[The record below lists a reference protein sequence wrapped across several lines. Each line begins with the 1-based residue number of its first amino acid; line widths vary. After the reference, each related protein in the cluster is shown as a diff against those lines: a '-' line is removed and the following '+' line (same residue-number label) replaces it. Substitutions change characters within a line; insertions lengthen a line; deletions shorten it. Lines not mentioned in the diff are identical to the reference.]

1 MRLEERVLA
10 AIATTT
16 SMDFNK
22 AIIAGR
28 LTADPEGRAL
38 ADGMP
43 VTTFSIASNRR
54 WTKDGQ
60 QQEEVE
66 FHNVVVFGKQG
77 ESCATHLRKGNTA
90 LVEGRLK
97 TRSWEAD
104 GVRRQRTE
112 IVADRVVFGP
122 KPVIPDDQ
130 VPASRPIEQPVR
142 KLPDYPEEEIRPE
155 DIPF

>member
-1 MRLEERVLA
+1 
-10 AIATTT
+10 
-16 SMDFNK
+16 MDFNK

-28 LTADPEGRAL
+28 LTADPQGRAL
-38 ADGMP
+38 PDGTP
-43 VTTFSIASNRR
+43 VTSFSVASNRH

-66 FHNVVVFGKQG
+66 FHDVVVFGKQG
-77 ESCATHLRKGNTA
+77 EDCATHLRKGAMA

-104 GVRRQRTE
+104 GVRRYRTE
-112 IVADRVVFGP
+112 IIAERVIFGP
-122 KPVIPDDQ
+122 RSWMSIPAE
-130 VPASRPIEQPVR
+130 PEHKSPSEVR
-142 KLPDYPEEEIRPE
+142 QSKMPDYPETEINPD